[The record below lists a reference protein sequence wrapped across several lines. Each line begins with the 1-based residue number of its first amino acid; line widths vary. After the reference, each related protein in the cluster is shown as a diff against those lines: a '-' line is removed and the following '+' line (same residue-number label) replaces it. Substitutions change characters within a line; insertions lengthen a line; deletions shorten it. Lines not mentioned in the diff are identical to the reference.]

1 MKPKRKFPEAL
12 SVPKK
17 TRSRYD
23 TPQNNYSAISSPAP
37 ATGEA
42 VATGT
47 PILVTKGKEVG
58 TSFENTLKG
67 LADAAVTD
75 HTIITLVNITT
86 TYASGQEEL
95 LTNFMKAM
103 LNYAS
108 GQEELG
114 RKLKMAIAE
123 RLRSY
128 LPEK

>member
-1 MKPKRKFPEAL
+1 MKPKRKFPEEEL

-23 TPQNNYSAISSPAP
+23 TPQNNYSAIPSLTPATMTTSTIAT

-42 VATGT
+42 IETGT

-75 HTIITLVNITT
+75 HTIVTLVNITT

-95 LTNFMKAM
+95 
-103 LNYAS
+103 
-108 GQEELG
+108 G
-114 RKLKMAIAE
+114 RKSKMAIAE
-123 RLRSY
+123 LLRSY